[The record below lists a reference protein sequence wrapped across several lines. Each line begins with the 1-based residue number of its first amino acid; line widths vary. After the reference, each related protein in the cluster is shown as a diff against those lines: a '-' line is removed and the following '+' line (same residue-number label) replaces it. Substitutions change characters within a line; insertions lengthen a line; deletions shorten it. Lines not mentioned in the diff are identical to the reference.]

1 MFKIT
6 HQDLEQIKKI
16 AKSIVKDKS
25 ISVFTKKKSEKIIKL
40 IDDKFL
46 NTK

>member
-6 HQDLEQIKKI
+6 HQELEQIRKI
-16 AKSIVKDKS
+16 AKSISKTS
-25 ISVFTKKKSEKIIKL
+25 IFAKKKSDKIIKL